1 MQGCP
6 RIKVIEGGPASTLKR
21 FRRKVVMAG
30 SGPGVPSWLTV
41 AVAWSCSV
49 PLS

>member
-6 RIKVIEGGPASTLKR
+6 RIKVMEGGPASTLKG

-30 SGPGVPSWLTV
+30 SRLTV